1 MPSSSDLEQFVNLVG
16 SIRIDH
22 HAFEEIQ
29 IFVSEAFED
38 VGADT
43 EAANAAAVP
52 ICLLIVGDT
61 RTGKSC
67 VLNDFMA
74 QATPIRMQE
83 GIRQAVV
90 YAVAPPKATVKALLE
105 QLLRALGDP
114 HWSKGSESNM
124 THRLLTLLRG
134 VGCRMIIIDEF
145 QHLSDK
151 GQKRLLVRS
160 ADWLKN
166 LVEGKEWALVAAG
179 LPESIA
185 VINANP
191 QLMARFDPPMVMPR
205 FDWNDDQLRKQFK
218 AILRAFVA
226 ELTPFELPDLSSDEM
241 ALRTYLA
248 TSGRVGLF
256 VKLMDRAVK
265 TAIRK
270 RDTRIRTEDLATA
283 FERSIWYA
291 PKFPLPGGPFHAEL
305 SLCQESAVITKV
317 IDLAN
322 SDVYAD
328 TSGDV
333 RIERP
338 EEKAQ
343 EQTKPMRSTKRRVKE
358 DMERAL

>member
-1 MPSSSDLEQFVNLVG
+1 MSSSSDLKQFINLVG

-22 HAFEEIQ
+22 YAYEEIR
-29 IFVSEAFED
+29 ISVREAFED
-38 VGADT
+38 VG
-43 EAANAAAVP
+43 ENMESANATAVP
-52 ICLLIVGDT
+52 ICLIIVGET

-67 VLNDFMA
+67 ALKDFLA
-74 QATPIRMQE
+74 QSMPTRAQE
-83 GIRQAVV
+83 GVRQAVV
-90 YAVAPPKATVKALLE
+90 YAIAPYKATVKAILE

-124 THRLLTLLRG
+124 THRLLTLLRS

-179 LPESIA
+179 LPESVS

-205 FDWNDDQLRKQFK
+205 FDWNDDESRKQFK
-218 AILRAFVA
+218 AILRAFTS
-226 ELTPFELPDLSSDEM
+226 ELRPFELPDLSGDEM
-241 ALRTYLA
+241 AFRTYLA

-256 VKLMDRAVK
+256 VKLMERAVK

-270 RDTRIRTEDLATA
+270 GDPRIKTEDLATA
-283 FERSIWYA
+283 FGRSIWYA

-305 SLCQESAVITKV
+305 SLCQQSTVITKV

>member
-1 MPSSSDLEQFVNLVG
+1 MSSSNDLEQFVNLVG

-22 HAFEEIQ
+22 YAYEEIQ
-29 IFVSEAFED
+29 ISVSEAFED
-38 VGADT
+38 VGADPK
-43 EAANAAAVP
+43 AVNAAAVP

-61 RTGKSC
+61 RTGKSS
-67 VLNDFMA
+67 VVKDFLDQTM
-74 QATPIRMQE
+74 PIRMQE
-83 GIRQAVV
+83 GVRQAVV

-105 QLLRALGDP
+105 QLLRALSDP

-166 LVEGKEWALVAAG
+166 LVEGKEWALVAVG
-179 LPESIA
+179 LPESIS

-191 QLMARFDPPMVMPR
+191 QLTARFDPPMVMPR
-205 FDWNDDQLRKQFK
+205 FDWNDDRLRKQFK

-226 ELTPFELPDLSSDEM
+226 ELRPFELPDLSSDEM
-241 ALRTYLA
+241 AFRMYLA

-270 RDTRIRTEDLATA
+270 GDPRIRTEDLAAA
-283 FERSIWYA
+283 FKRSIWYA
-291 PKFPLPGGPFHAEL
+291 SKFPLPGGPFHAEL
-305 SLCQESAVITKV
+305 SSCQESALITKV
-317 IDLAN
+317 IDMAN
-322 SDVYAD
+322 SDAYAD
-328 TSGDV
+328 ISGGV
-333 RIERP
+333 LIKQSEG
-338 EEKAQ
+338 KAE
-343 EQTKPMRSTKRRVKE
+343 EQTRRTRSSKQRVKE
-358 DMERAL
+358 DLERAL

>member
-1 MPSSSDLEQFVNLVG
+1 MSSSSDLKQFINLVG

-22 HAFEEIQ
+22 HAYDEIQ
-29 IFVSEAFED
+29 MSVCEAFED
-38 VGADT
+38 VGENL
-43 EAANAAAVP
+43 EAANATAVP
-52 ICLLIVGDT
+52 VCLMIVGET

-67 VLNDFMA
+67 VVKDFLA
-74 QATPIRMQE
+74 QSMPTRAQE

-90 YAVAPPKATVKALLE
+90 YAIAPPKATVKAILE

-114 HWSKGSESNM
+114 YWSKGSESNM

-151 GQKRLLVRS
+151 GQKRLLVQS

-166 LVEGKEWALVAAG
+166 LVEGKEWALIAAG
-179 LPESIA
+179 LPESIS

-226 ELTPFELPDLSSDEM
+226 ELRPFEVPDLSSDEM
-241 ALRTYLA
+241 AFRTYLA

-270 RDTRIRTEDLATA
+270 GDPRIRTEDLATA
-283 FERSIWYA
+283 FTRSIWYA

-305 SLCQESAVITKV
+305 SLCQESAVIAKV
-317 IDLAN
+317 IDLAD

-328 TSGDV
+328 RSGAVLID
-333 RIERP
+333 RS
-338 EEKAQ
+338 EEKARD
-343 EQTKPMRSTKRRVKE
+343 QTRRARSNKQRVKE
-358 DMERAL
+358 DLERAL